1 MRVILVDDEPLA
13 LNHLEKLVGEI
24 QGLKIIG
31 KFNNP
36 QKALE
41 AVLRERPEIVF
52 LDIEMPE
59 INGIQIAERIHNNC
73 PETNIVFVTAY
84 NEYAVKAF
92 ELNAIDYVIKPIQ
105 RKRLEETVRRVMVKS
120 PSSNDMDNHSG
131 VVCCFKTLRFKR
143 SMDDPDIIEVH
154 WRTSKARELFSFL
167 LQHRQN
173 PVRKDVLLD
182 LLWPEFDESKGLAQL
197 YAAIYQIRK
206 TLKKININI
215 TISSIENSYMLE
227 LNDTLIDVDEWE
239 RGMEELSVVKGD
251 NLPQFRSLLSLSL
264 YIGDYLSEEGYLWAE
279 SERERLRILWL
290 HYIKDLAD
298 FFISK
303 EKYTDAILLYQRVQ
317 ILHPYVDSSYFILM
331 KLYDLIGD
339 RHSVTQQYNNLRNM
353 LKDEYD
359 INPNDVIEDWYENW
373 KKKQKRAEIFLEK
386 K

>member
-1 MRVILVDDEPLA
+1 MMRVILVDDEPLA
-13 LNHLEKLVGEI
+13 LKHLERLVGEI
-24 QGLKIIG
+24 QGLDIIG
-31 KFNNP
+31 KFDNP
-36 QKALE
+36 EKALE
-41 AVLRERPEIVF
+41 AILRDRPQIVF

-59 INGIQIAERIHNNC
+59 INGIQIAERIHNTF
-73 PETNIVFVTAY
+73 PEMNIVFVTAY

-105 RKRLEETVRRVMVKS
+105 RKRLEETVRRIIIKA
-120 PSSNDMDNHSG
+120 PTPIDTPDDAG
-131 VVCCFKTLRFKR
+131 VICCFKTLRFKS

-215 TISSIENSYMLE
+215 TISSFENNYMLE
-227 LNDTLIDVDEWE
+227 LNDTKIDVDEWE
-239 RGMEELSVVKGD
+239 RGMNKLSVVKGD
-251 NLPQFRSLLSLSL
+251 NLPQFRSLLSL

-339 RHSVTQQYNNLRNM
+339 RHSVTQQYNNLKNM
-353 LKDEYD
+353 LKDEYG
-359 INPNDVIEDWYENW
+359 IKPNDVIENWYEDW